1 MCSVRMIQ
9 IIWPPLKRSPPTS
22 PGGNSSPPRAKN
34 PKALH
39 YTGKSFPPPK
49 KKEPTNEILKSTPL
63 YILRCFLTVV
73 VVVVVCYATPAPVL
87 CARFASDFA
96 NTDFANNDVA
106 NGDGRS

>member
-1 MCSVRMIQ
+1 M
-9 IIWPPLKRSPPTS
+9 PLP
-22 PGGNSSPPRAKN
+22 
-34 PKALH
+34 
-39 YTGKSFPPPK
+39 GKSPPPK

-63 YILRCFLTVV
+63 YILRCFLTV

>member
-1 MCSVRMIQ
+1 MSHF
-9 IIWPPLKRSPPTS
+9 WTS
-22 PGGNSSPPRAKN
+22 
-34 PKALH
+34 
-39 YTGKSFPPPK
+39 
-49 KKEPTNEILKSTPL
+49 TNEILKSTAL